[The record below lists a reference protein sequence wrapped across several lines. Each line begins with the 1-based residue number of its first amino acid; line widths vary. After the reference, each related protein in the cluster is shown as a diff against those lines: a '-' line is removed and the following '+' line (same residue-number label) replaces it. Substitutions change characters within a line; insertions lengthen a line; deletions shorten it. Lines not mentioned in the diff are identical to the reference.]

1 MCICLQ
7 LPNATSVPHIKL
19 LTHWIDL
26 CLIHVYYSYHLV
38 DTMQACKCSNPM
50 ELAPNNVQVVGY
62 ENPAL
67 QGEVITFTCLLG
79 LELIAVDLSQQCA

>member
-1 MCICLQ
+1 MYII
-7 LPNATSVPHIKL
+7 AIT
-19 LTHWIDL
+19 W
-26 CLIHVYYSYHLV
+26 LIPCR
-38 DTMQACKCSNPM
+38 QFKCSNPM

-79 LELIAVDLSQQCA
+79 LELSEPISVMCMKNGEWEPDPGEVNCTHVELQPTD